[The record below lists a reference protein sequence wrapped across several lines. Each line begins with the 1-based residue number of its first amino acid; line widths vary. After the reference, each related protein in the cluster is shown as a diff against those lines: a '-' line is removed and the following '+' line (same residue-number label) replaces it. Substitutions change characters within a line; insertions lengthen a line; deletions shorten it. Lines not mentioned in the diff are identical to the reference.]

1 MTSISGEASFTEK
14 TELSE
19 RARALEIQLSISR
32 YCVMVSNGDLRAAAR
47 NCQIDKFLG
56 HKLPIRTLAVHMKVN
71 NQDRVQSQKL
81 NDTPA

>member
-1 MTSISGEASFTEK
+1 
-14 TELSE
+14 
-19 RARALEIQLSISR
+19 
-32 YCVMVSNGDLRAAAR
+32 MVSNSDLRAAAR

-71 NQDRVQSQKL
+71 NHDRVQSQKL